1 MNNEEK
7 ILALLEAVQGDIK
20 EMRGDITDMKG
31 DISEMQTV
39 LTKVAVTQEGVVLP
53 KIQLLFEGHS
63 LLAEK
68 MDGLTSREKAEEL
81 EDRVDMLEGAVKVMR
96 PEIDKL
102 KKAL

>member
-20 EMRGDITDMKG
+20 EMRGDIANMKG

-53 KIQLLFEGHS
+53 KIQLLFDGHVN
-63 LLAEK
+63 LAEK
-68 MDGLTSREKAEEL
+68 MEKLASRSRVEEL
-81 EDRVDMLEGAVKVMR
+81 EGDVALLKDAVKLMR
-96 PEIDKL
+96 QEIETL
-102 KKAL
+102 KKAQ